1 MAKSHAP
8 NVTAAMKQILSLNEK
23 KRKRKK
29 K

>member
-1 MAKSHAP
+1 MAKSHAS
-8 NVTAAMKQILSLNEK
+8 NVTVAMKQILSLNEK